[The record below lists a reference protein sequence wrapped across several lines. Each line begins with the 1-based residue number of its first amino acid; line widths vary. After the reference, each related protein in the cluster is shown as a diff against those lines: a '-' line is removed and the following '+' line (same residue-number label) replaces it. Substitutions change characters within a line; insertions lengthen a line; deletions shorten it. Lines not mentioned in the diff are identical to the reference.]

1 MHLPFEIY
9 SNSFAGPETIDRAII
24 GTTRRLN
31 PHTQTLEWSRLPTSK
46 LKNPH
51 LDPENRES
59 VLYRIHPELE
69 KGKLIYQMGTANPEL
84 AVQAAKM
91 VAADVAGIDVNSGCP
106 KPFSTAGGMGAAL
119 LKTPDLLC
127 NILTSLVEEVG
138 KPYEIGISVKIR
150 ILDDAEDTRK
160 LVERLVKTG
169 ITGLTVHCR
178 TTPMRPRE
186 RAIRGQ
192 LKMVGEICRAAG
204 VACVMNG
211 DVTSRTE
218 ALALMKEFNVDGAM
232 IATEAEKNPSCFRPD
247 AEGGP
252 HEWKSQ
258 WKTVVAEYMKLAIQV
273 ENRWGNTKYLLGQM
287 IPGREEA
294 YKAMNRSKCYSDV
307 IKALGLETVDD
318 LLEKAKIVD
327 QHLGIPKEELSK
339 AQKRQRVKESLAQG
353 AAEEEHEKDQPD
365 AKRVKVPDSAV
376 VDGSMASTAEVATAL
391 AA

>member
-1 MHLPFEIY
+1 MSLLDSICTDNT
-9 SNSFAGPETIDRAII
+9 SGPETIDRAII

-106 KPFSTAGGMGAAL
+106 KPFSTSGGMGAAL

-150 ILDDAEDTRK
+150 ILDEPEDTRK

-218 ALALMKEFNVDGAM
+218 ALALIKEFDVDGAM

-258 WKTVVAEYMKLAIQV
+258 WKKVVVEYIKLAVQV

-287 IPGREEA
+287 IPGREDA
-294 YKAMNRSKCYSDV
+294 YKAMNKSKCYHDL
-307 IKALGLETVDD
+307 IKALGLEDVDD
-318 LLEKAKIVD
+318 LLEKAKVVD
-327 QHLGIPKEELSK
+327 QHLGIPKDQLSK
-339 AQKRQRVKESLAQG
+339 AQKRQRVVESLQQG
-353 AAEEEHEKDQPD
+353 AAEGQHTEQEPD
-365 AKRVKVPDSAV
+365 AKRIKVPDSAV